1 MFNPTKKN
9 TMDVNITIIG
19 AGVVGLAIAS
29 HLSSKYDNIFVI
41 ERHKQFG
48 QETSSRNSEVIHSGI
63 YYPTGSLKAKMCV
76 RGRELLYQTCKAE
89 NILFNNCGKLIVA
102 TEENELEALKALQQK
117 AIENNVHDL
126 QLIDRDQVLE
136 MEPHISAIKA
146 LFSPSTGIIDTH
158 GLMKHFEKTSN
169 LNGVNFAYHSKVQD
183 ISKQK
188 DGYLVVLKDADG
200 TPFKFTSSIVINC
213 AGLESDLI
221 SNMVGIVNDD
231 YKIFFCKGEYFK
243 INPPKNRLVNRL
255 VYPVPGHKLVG
266 LGIHST
272 IDLSGGLK
280 LGPSAFYL
288 DENTYDYSIN
298 SDNSFEFYK
307 SARKFLPFIEHE
319 DLSPEMAGIRP
330 KIQAP
335 GSNTKDF
342 VIRNE
347 EDKGFPNFI
356 NLIGIESPGL
366 TSSMAIAEYVE
377 TIIIQKTKN
386 APANGKKQ
394 KETILDTVKQ

>member
-1 MFNPTKKN
+1 
-9 TMDVNITIIG
+9 MDVNITIIG
-19 AGVVGLAIAS
+19 AGVVGLAVAS

-41 ERHKQFG
+41 EKHKQFG

-63 YYPTGSLKAKMCV
+63 YYPTGSLKAKLCV
-76 RGRELLYQTCKAE
+76 RGRELLYKTCEEE
-89 NILFNNCGKLIVA
+89 NIPYNNCGKLIVA
-102 TEENELEALKALQQK
+102 TEEDELDALTALQQK
-117 AIENNVHDL
+117 AIENDVHNL
-126 QLIDRDQVLE
+126 QLIDRDQIVE

-158 GLMKHFEKTSN
+158 GLMKHFEKTSII
-169 LNGVNFAYHSKVQD
+169 NGVNFAYHSKVQD
-183 ISKQK
+183 ITKQD
-188 DGYLVVLKDADG
+188 DGYVVALNDADG
-200 TPFKFTSSIVINC
+200 DPFSFTTSVVINC
-213 AGLESDLI
+213 AGLESDLV
-221 SNMVGIVNDD
+221 SNMVGINNDD
-231 YKIFFCKGEYFK
+231 YKIYFCKGEYFK

-255 VYPVPGHKLVG
+255 VYPVPGRKLVG

-272 IDLSGGLK
+272 IDLNGGLK

-298 SDNSFEFYK
+298 SDNSFDFYK
-307 SARKFLPFIEHE
+307 SAKKFLPFLEPE
-319 DLSPEMAGIRP
+319 DLGPEMAGIRP

-335 GSNTKDF
+335 GSYTKDF

-347 EDKGFPNFI
+347 EDKGFTNFI

-377 TIIIQKTKN
+377 ELILERTRYKRILD
-386 APANGKKQ
+386 PV
-394 KETILDTVKQ
+394 LDTVNN

>member
-1 MFNPTKKN
+1 
-9 TMDVNITIIG
+9 MDVNITIIG
-19 AGVVGLAIAS
+19 AGVVGLAVAS

-63 YYPTGSLKAKMCV
+63 YYPTGSLKAKLCV
-76 RGRELLYQTCKAE
+76 RGRELLYKTCEEE
-89 NILFNNCGKLIVA
+89 NIPYDNCGKLIVA
-102 TEENELEALKALQQK
+102 TEKDELDALTALQQK
-117 AIENNVHDL
+117 AIENDVHNL
-126 QLIDRDQVLE
+126 QLIDRDQIVE

-158 GLMKHFEKTSN
+158 GLMKHFEKTSTI
-169 LNGVNFAYHSKVQD
+169 NGVNFAYHSKVQD
-183 ISKQK
+183 ISKQD
-188 DGYLVVLKDADG
+188 DGYVVALEDADG
-200 TPFKFTSSIVINC
+200 NPFSFTTSVVINC

-221 SNMVGIVNDD
+221 SNMVGIINDN
-231 YKIFFCKGEYFK
+231 YKIYFCKGEYFK

-255 VYPVPGHKLVG
+255 VYPVPGRKLVG

-272 IDLSGGLK
+272 VDLNGGLK

-307 SARKFLPFIEHE
+307 SAKKFLPFLEPE
-319 DLSPEMAGIRP
+319 DLGPEMAGIRP

-335 GSNTKDF
+335 GSYTKDF

-347 EDKGFPNFI
+347 EDKGFTNFI

-377 TIIIQKTKN
+377 ELIIERTRYKRKLD
-386 APANGKKQ
+386 PV
-394 KETILDTVKQ
+394 LDTVNN

>member
-1 MFNPTKKN
+1 
-9 TMDVNITIIG
+9 MDVNITIIG
-19 AGVVGLAIAS
+19 AGVVGLAVAS

-41 ERHKQFG
+41 EKHKQFG

-63 YYPTGSLKAKMCV
+63 YYPTGSLKAKLCV
-76 RGRELLYQTCKAE
+76 RGRELLYKTCEEE
-89 NILFNNCGKLIVA
+89 NIPYNNCGKLIVA
-102 TEENELEALKALQQK
+102 TEEDELDALTALQQK
-117 AIENNVHDL
+117 AIENDVHNL
-126 QLIDRDQVLE
+126 QLIDRDQIVE

-158 GLMKHFEKTSN
+158 GLMKHFEKTSII
-169 LNGVNFAYHSKVQD
+169 NGVNFAYHSKVQD
-183 ISKQK
+183 ITKQD
-188 DGYLVVLKDADG
+188 DGYVVALNDADG
-200 TPFKFTSSIVINC
+200 DPFSFTTSVVINC
-213 AGLESDLI
+213 AGLESDLV
-221 SNMVGIVNDD
+221 SNMVGINNDD
-231 YKIFFCKGEYFK
+231 YKIYFCKGEYFK

-255 VYPVPGHKLVG
+255 VYPVPGRKLVG

-272 IDLSGGLK
+272 IDLNGGLK

-298 SDNSFEFYK
+298 SDNSFDFYK
-307 SARKFLPFIEHE
+307 SAKKFLPFLEPE
-319 DLSPEMAGIRP
+319 DLGPEMAGIRP

-335 GSNTKDF
+335 GSYTKDF

-347 EDKGFPNFI
+347 EDKGFTNFI

-377 TIIIQKTKN
+377 ELILEKTRYKRKLD
-386 APANGKKQ
+386 PV
-394 KETILDTVKQ
+394 LDTVNN

>member
-1 MFNPTKKN
+1 
-9 TMDVNITIIG
+9 MDVNITIIG
-19 AGVVGLAIAS
+19 AGVVGLAVAS
-29 HLSSKYDNIFVI
+29 HLSSKYDDIFVI
-41 ERHKQFG
+41 EKHKQFG

-63 YYPTGSLKAKMCV
+63 YYPTGSLKAKLCV
-76 RGRELLYQTCKAE
+76 RGRELLYKTCKEE
-89 NILFNNCGKLIVA
+89 NIPYNNCGKLIVA
-102 TEENELEALKALQQK
+102 TEEDELDALKALQQK
-117 AIENNVHDL
+117 AIENDVHNL
-126 QLIDRDQVLE
+126 QLIDRDEIFE

-158 GLMKHFEKTSN
+158 SLMKHFEKTSII
-169 LNGVNFAYHSKVQD
+169 NGVNFAYHSEVQD
-183 ISKQK
+183 ISKQ
-188 DGYLVVLKDADG
+188 DLGYLVELKDADG
-200 TPFKFTSSIVINC
+200 NPFSFTSSIIINC

-221 SNMVGIVNDD
+221 SNMVGITNND
-231 YKIFFCKGEYFK
+231 YKIYFCKGEYFK
-243 INPPKNRLVNRL
+243 INPPKNKLVNRL
-255 VYPVPGHKLVG
+255 VYPVPGRKLVG

-288 DENTYDYSIN
+288 DENIYDYSIN

-307 SARKFLPFIEHE
+307 SAKKFLPFLEPE
-319 DLSPEMAGIRP
+319 DLGPEMAGIRP

-335 GSNTKDF
+335 GSYTKDF

-347 EDKGFPNFI
+347 EDKGFANFI

-377 TIIIQKTKN
+377 ELILDKTRYKRKLD
-386 APANGKKQ
+386 PV
-394 KETILDTVKQ
+394 LDTVNN